1 MANVAVNATISA
13 RDAASKNIK
22 TVNKA
27 LGTLGKTAGSIG
39 ADFKKL
45 ALGIGGV
52 LAAAGAF
59 TVAAIKEAAAG
70 QAETA
75 KLNAA
80 LKARG
85 LATASVAAAI
95 ERQIVAGQ
103 KLAFSDGEVRA
114 SVEAS
119 TRFTKKYSDA
129 VKIQNAAFDLSRA
142 TGMSLEE
149 ATIALGK
156 AYQGNGAKLFG
167 MLGIQN
173 KGLTG
178 IKAIN
183 AILRKTKGSATAYA
197 DTLAGSFSVLT
208 VGVNKLK
215 GDFGSAFLPALTKL
229 FKGLAPYIEKF
240 ANTIKANT
248 PQLEKWADVIVTK
261 ILDNLPRLFR
271 EFQRLVPR
279 ALKSIEGFVDKITG
293 IGKSADDLLG
303 PGGSITLLVTGIGA
317 AFGGLKGAITAN
329 LVKDG
334 MDPFTALIV
343 ANIAAQIPAS
353 LASALTGAIVN
364 QAIAAY
370 GAKMTAATVAANAV
384 PGGPSGGSLF
394 NFAAIGAA
402 LKTFGTKALAF
413 IPAVVGTAA
422 ATGGAGVFPMFDPNV
437 PGSLTGPDGP
447 LGFLN
452 QSGNDKTK
460 NWNALFEKYRAMG
473 VTDSNAYKAVT
484 YEQGLKYD
492 IESYVTAE
500 NKAAYDKIAAG
511 FGLAFST
518 PYGSTN
524 SPMEAK
530 YTSNIYIGTGK
541 VDTVIS
547 ESLQRIQPSG
557 GRGQ

>member
-1 MANVAVNATISA
+1 MANVQVNATISA

-27 LGTLGKTAGSIG
+27 LGALGNTASSIG
-39 ADFKKL
+39 ADFKKV

-52 LAAAGAF
+52 LAGVGAL
-59 TVAAIKEAAAG
+59 TVSAIKEAAAG

-95 ERQIVAGQ
+95 ERQITAGER
-103 KLAFSDGEVRA
+103 LAFSDGEVRA

-119 TRFTKKYSDA
+119 TRFTRKYADA

-167 MLGIQN
+167 MLGIQK

-183 AILRKTKGSATAYA
+183 AILGKTKGSATAYA
-197 DTLAGSFSVLT
+197 DTLAGSFQVLT
-208 VGVNKLK
+208 VGVDKLK
-215 GDFGSAFLPALTKL
+215 GDFGDAFLPALTKL

-240 ANTIKANT
+240 SNTIKANT
-248 PQLEKWADVIVTK
+248 PQLSKWADVIVNK
-261 ILDNLPRLFR
+261 ILEQLPRLFR

-279 ALKSIEGFVDKITG
+279 GLKAISGFAESIGS
-293 IGKSADDLLG
+293 IGKEADGLLG

-329 LVKDG
+329 LVKGG
-334 MDPFTALIV
+334 MDPFTAIIV

-370 GAKMTAATVAANAV
+370 AAKMAAATVATNALPGAPT
-384 PGGPSGGSLF
+384 PGGGGPLPF
-394 NFAAIGAA
+394 
-402 LKTFGTKALAF
+402 L
-413 IPAVVGTAA
+413 
-422 ATGGAGVFPMFDPNV
+422 ATGFSTLVASLGAIFAVGQV
-437 PGSLTGPDGP
+437 
-447 LGFLN
+447 
-452 QSGNDKTK
+452 Q
-460 NWNALFEKYRAMG
+460 NAAQTQAIE
-473 VTDSNAYKAVT
+473 AYKKGET
-484 YEQGLKYD
+484 PMWQKLLTPWLWPELFTDGSDSMPKPG
-492 IESYVTAE
+492 TP
-500 NKAAYDKIAAG
+500 
-511 FGLAFST
+511 AFSGAT
-518 PYGSTN
+518 SD
-524 SPMEAK
+524 PMTAK

-541 VDTVIS
+541 VDTVVTDSIN
-547 ESLQRIQPSG
+547 RTG
-557 GRGQ
+557 TFRRGR

>member
-39 ADFKKL
+39 ADFKKV
-45 ALGIGGV
+45 ALGITGV
-52 LAAAGAF
+52 VAGAGAF
-59 TVAAIKEAAAG
+59 TIAAIKEAAAG

-95 ERQIVAGQ
+95 ERQIAAGQ
-103 KLAFSDGEVRA
+103 KLAFTDGEVRA

-183 AILRKTKGSATAYA
+183 AILGKTKGSATAYA
-197 DTLAGSFSVLT
+197 DTVAGSFEVLA
-208 VGVNKLK
+208 VGVKKLQ
-215 GDFGSAFLPALTKL
+215 GDFGAAFLPAVTKL

-248 PQLEKWADVIVTK
+248 PQLEKWADVIVNK
-261 ILDNLPRLFR
+261 ILENLPRLFR

-329 LVKDG
+329 LVKG
-334 MDPFTALIV
+334 GLDPFTALIV

-370 GAKMTAATVAANAV
+370 GAKMAAATIAANAAPGGGGPLNFLKQLFGFGAPVAAGTAVTAGGAAATAGVTAAAATAATVAAAAV
-384 PGGPSGGSLF
+384 IPVAA
-394 NFAAIGAA
+394 FAVAYDNQTKMADAFSNLITKLD
-402 LKTFGTKALAF
+402 LKNRTTPL
-413 IPAVVGTAA
+413 ITAP
-422 ATGGAGVFPMFDPNV
+422 TG
-437 PGSLTGPDGP
+437 
-447 LGFLN
+447 
-452 QSGNDKTK
+452 
-460 NWNALFEKYRAMG
+460 
-473 VTDSNAYKAVT
+473 TDSQSELARLLFFSGYKPP
-484 YEQGLKYD
+484 
-492 IESYVTAE
+492 VTATE
-500 NKAAYDKIAAG
+500 G
-511 FGLAFST
+511 T
-518 PYGSTN
+518 TTN
-524 SPMEAK
+524 
-530 YTSNIYIGTGK
+530 NIYIGTGK
-541 VDTVIS
+541 VDTVVT
-547 ESLQRIQPSG
+547 ESLKRILPGG
-557 GRGQ
+557 GRNQ